1 MKSFAAV
8 SVLALSASAVAA
20 PSRFTRRQTGT
31 CILNSV
37 NNPDQA
43 QTEASINQWFSDVTV
58 VNTFLNNA
66 HTFTLGA
73 NVQSNAETTLL
84 SAQDEPCQLTTL
96 SSIDG
101 IGATDTSTQFGCA
114 VQDLMNVFGPH
125 VIDNLNDIINNPNDA
140 AIIHT
145 AVDDINIFRCCNV
158 LPDVDILWQDSADD
172 EGISNL
178 VPISAPREVA
188 CAGITC
194 ANVATASICK
204 SLPA

>member
-8 SVLALSASAVAA
+8 SVLALAASAAAA

-31 CILNSV
+31 CLLNSV
-37 NNPDQA
+37 NNPSQT
-43 QTEASINQWFSDVTV
+43 QTEASINQWFSDVTT
-58 VNTFLNNA
+58 VNTFLNDA
-66 HTFTLGA
+66 ATFTLGA
-73 NVQSNAETTLL
+73 DIQGQAETTLL

-125 VIDNLNDIINNPNDA
+125 VIDNLNDIINDPNDA
-140 AIIHT
+140 TVVHT

-158 LPDVDILWQDSADD
+158 LPDVDIIWQDSADD

-178 VPISAPREVA
+178 VPTTAPREVA

-194 ANVATASICK
+194 ANVATASNCK